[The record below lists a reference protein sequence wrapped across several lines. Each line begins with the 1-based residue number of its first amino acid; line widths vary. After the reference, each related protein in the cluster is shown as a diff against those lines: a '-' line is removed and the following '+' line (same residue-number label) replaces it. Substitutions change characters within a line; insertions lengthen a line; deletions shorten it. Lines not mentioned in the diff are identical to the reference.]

1 MLELETDNM
10 IHMPTSVQTTLP
22 EAARTLELAWQ
33 RRREE
38 LANWQ
43 PSGGWLADQRKT
55 RPLYRSGARVVA
67 R

>member
-1 MLELETDNM
+1 MLDFENDNV
-10 IHMPTSVQTTLP
+10 IHMPTNVQTT
-22 EAARTLELAWQ
+22 ASDAMQTLEQARQ

-43 PSGGWLADQRKT
+43 PSGGWLVDHREM
-55 RPLYRSGARVVA
+55 RHHARVSA

>member
-1 MLELETDNM
+1 MLDLDTDNV

-22 EAARTLELAWQ
+22 EAAKMLEQAWQ

-43 PSGGWLADQRKT
+43 PSGGWLADPRKA
-55 RPLYRSGARVVA
+55 RPLVRARVSV

>member
-1 MLELETDNM
+1 MLELDTDNM
-10 IHMPTSVQTTLP
+10 IHMPTSIHTTLP
-22 EAARTLELAWQ
+22 EAAKTLEQAWQ

-43 PSGGWLADQRKT
+43 PSGGWLADQGKV
-55 RPLYRSGARVVA
+55 RPLARARVSA